1 MPILLKLLMRHLVMG
16 IAAGWVTLGMLLF
29 INIGGL
35 RTILFTSSDPILTL
49 ILLAFGFTITFGSLA
64 MGAAIMTL
72 PYGGDHGKGG
82 GLKIDNVMARL
93 KQGLPKTDAGLDL
106 VPVRVPV
113 KRKS

>member
-1 MPILLKLLMRHLVMG
+1 MPILLKLLLRHLVMG

-29 INIGGL
+29 VNIGGL
-35 RTILFTSSDPILTL
+35 RTVLFGASDPILAL

-82 GLKIDNVMARL
+82 GLKIDNIMTRL
-93 KQGLPKTDAGLDL
+93 KQGLPKIEADRDL
-106 VPVRVPV
+106 VPVPA
-113 KRKS
+113 KHKS